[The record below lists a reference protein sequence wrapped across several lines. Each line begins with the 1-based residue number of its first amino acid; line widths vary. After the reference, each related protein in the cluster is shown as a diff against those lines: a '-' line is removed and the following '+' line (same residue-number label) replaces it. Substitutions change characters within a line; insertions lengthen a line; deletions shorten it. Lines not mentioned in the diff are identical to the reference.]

1 LIRIFAMLCLA
12 LGARAYEGPHNIR
25 SPRGLMMGDAWTAVN
40 TDEYTLFYNPAS
52 MARHQRDFT
61 FFPFNP
67 MVTGTN
73 VVGDMDKYEE
83 FPETPLGMADLLMNE
98 PLHVGVSMAPGF
110 KLFNFGFNV
119 IASES
124 VDLLMRNRIS
134 PTLDVDYRS
143 DRGFVAGVGIPL
155 GSSRLQSKS
164 LSGQQTSIG
173 VAAKYIKRKGLA
185 DSFALAGTDMDILVG
200 GGDANEIIDRIGL
213 VEGQSWGFDLGL
225 EHVLRQ
231 GTHQFVVGLAA
242 LDVTNTDFEIE
253 NNPDDKR
260 LSSIRDQV
268 NLGAAWMMRSSLFKG
283 TFSMDVRGLTDEQ
296 EFLERFRF
304 GVELGSPILS
314 VLGGWNAGYVSYG
327 AALDVG
333 LLKIVAGFY
342 GVETGG
348 GYQRVESERFVIY
361 LSLFDFSFD
370 A

>member
-1 LIRIFAMLCLA
+1 MIFLA
-12 LGARAYEGPHNIR
+12 FSAQAYEGPHNIR
-25 SPRGLMMGDAWTAVN
+25 SPRGLLMGDAWTAVN

-61 FFPFNP
+61 FYPFNP

-73 VVGDMDKYEE
+73 IVSDMDKYKDL
-83 FPETPLGMADLLMNE
+83 PQTPAGMSDLLMNE

-124 VDLLMRNRIS
+124 ADVLLRNRIH
-134 PTLDVDYRS
+134 PTMEVDYRS

-155 GSSRLQSKS
+155 GQSRLGGKS
-164 LSGQQTSIG
+164 LSGQQTSVG
-173 VAAKYIKRKGLA
+173 VAAKYIKRKGIA
-185 DSFALAGTDMDILVG
+185 DSFALTGTDMDILLG
-200 GGDANEIIDRIGL
+200 GGDANEVIDRLGL
-213 VEGQSWGFDLGL
+213 VEADSWGFDLGF
-225 EHVLRQ
+225 EHVMRQ
-231 GTHQFVVGLAA
+231 GMHQFVVGLAA
-242 LDVTNTDFEIE
+242 LDVSNTDFEIE
-253 NNPDDKR
+253 NNVEKKR
-260 LSSIRDQV
+260 LSAIRDQV
-268 NLGAAWMMRSSLFKG
+268 NLGAAWMMRSSVFKG
-283 TFSMDVRGLTDEQ
+283 TFSMDVRALNEEQ
-296 EFLERFRF
+296 DFLQRFRL
-304 GVELGSPILS
+304 GVELGTPILS
-314 VLGGWNAGYVSYG
+314 VLGGWNAGYLSYG

-348 GYQRVESERFVIY
+348 GYDRVESERFMVY